1 MCKRCYISTVTS
13 RSPATGGRPGPEFLG
28 TRLRHLLEVLDR
40 DLAGIYADLG
50 LADIRPRYV
59 AYLRTLAA
67 AGPRSIR
74 DLATAIG
81 VTHSA
86 ASQTVAQLVRQNL
99 VTLTP
104 GTDAR
109 RRIVHLTP
117 DAERLLP
124 TLDAEWAATTAAA
137 TALEA
142 ELSAPLSA
150 LVDEMLDALDR
161 RSLRA
166 RIADANPNLLA

>member
-13 RSPATGGRPGPEFLG
+13 PAFLG

-40 DLAGIYADLG
+40 EVAGVYADLG

-59 AYLRTLAA
+59 AYLRTLG
-67 AGPRSIR
+67 AGGPQSIR
-74 DLATAIG
+74 ELATAIG

-86 ASQTVAQLVRQNL
+86 ASQTVAQLARQNL

-109 RRIVHLTP
+109 HRIAHLTP
-117 DAERLLP
+117 AAERLLP
-124 TLDAEWAATTAAA
+124 TLDAEWAATAAAA

-142 ELSAPLSA
+142 ELSTPLSTV
-150 LVDEMLDALDR
+150 VDEMLAALER
-161 RSLRA
+161 RSMRQ
-166 RIADANPNLLA
+166 RIADADPTLLRAEPP